1 MSQHQRERT
10 APTVPKHGD
19 SSAARRSGLDRLLAT
34 LGGLA
39 LLFGGEL
46 DAELERGR
54 QLQAG
59 IVAER
64 DLHLPPRD
72 SRVTEKNQAK
82 EERDVEQ
89 GRALRQSGGQH
100 S

>member
-1 MSQHQRERT
+1 M
-10 APTVPKHGD
+10 
-19 SSAARRSGLDRLLAT
+19 
-34 LGGLA
+34 LGGLLAGVIVSRLRRPTTSDPASA
-39 LLFGGEL
+39 L
-46 DAELERGR
+46 R
-54 QLQAG
+54 G

-64 DLHLPPRD
+64 DLQLHPRD

-82 EERDVEQ
+82 EERDVER